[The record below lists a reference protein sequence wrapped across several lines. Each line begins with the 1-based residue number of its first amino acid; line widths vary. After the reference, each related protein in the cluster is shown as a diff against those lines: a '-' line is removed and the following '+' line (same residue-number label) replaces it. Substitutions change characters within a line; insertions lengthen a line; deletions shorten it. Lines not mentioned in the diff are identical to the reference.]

1 MEDNTAL
8 INAESNIAPLQLPE
22 ETTSLIKASH
32 PEGVSAGVTGLRNM
46 VIRSNPIRSLLVSY
60 ITTLHKAGKSPA
72 TIGQVVAAVK

>member
-32 PEGVSAGVTGLRNM
+32 PEGLSAGTPVPNKL
-46 VIRSNPIRSLLVSY
+46 VVRSNPIGYLVSE
-60 ITTLHKAGKSPA
+60 LHHPTPRSR
-72 TIGQVVAAVK
+72 

>member
-46 VIRSNPIRSLLVSY
+46 VIRSNAIRCAVSE
-60 ITTLHKAGKSPA
+60 LHHHLAQGR
-72 TIGQVVAAVK
+72 